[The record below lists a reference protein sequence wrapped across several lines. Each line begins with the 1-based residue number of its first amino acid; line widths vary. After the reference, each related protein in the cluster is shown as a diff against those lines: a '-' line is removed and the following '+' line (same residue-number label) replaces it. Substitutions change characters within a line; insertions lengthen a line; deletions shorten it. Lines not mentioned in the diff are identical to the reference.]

1 MIVIGGGL
9 AGLAAG
15 VALAESGWRVRL
27 FEQRPFLGG
36 RATSYVL
43 PDGEH
48 VDNCQHVTLGCC
60 TNLEDFYRRI
70 GAAGKIKFF
79 DRLLFLDPQGRRGKM
94 QAGFL
99 PAPFHLTGSFAAFA
113 PLSLLDKLSIARAML
128 DILQTQGNPADLQE
142 KGGISMLEW
151 LRRRGQTKRAIER
164 FWRVVLVSA
173 LDEELDRTDA
183 RFGVDVFWKVFL
195 SNSTGY
201 RMGVPA
207 VPLANLYDGCKS
219 EIERRGGEVVLRAPV
234 RGLKM
239 ESGELA
245 GIRLD
250 EGREETADA
259 YVFAVPHAVLA
270 ELLPQSMKQ
279 SDPALSNLE
288 KIKVAPIT
296 GVHFWFDRPVMKE
309 PFVTLLDTTTQWIFN
324 KTALYGDSN
333 GQANTALTG
342 QYLQLVISASYDLLQ
357 KPRQEIIDLCLE
369 EVRKALPA
377 ARNAE
382 LVKATVIK
390 EAAATFSPEPGVDRW
405 RPRQQTSI
413 PRLFLA
419 GDWTDTGWPATMEG
433 AVRSGYLAA
442 EALLRSDGTPL
453 KFLQPD
459 LPPDGFIAMWLG
471 KHTALVDSPDV
482 RRQSTRA
489 LIGLRKNGEKSLDS
503 ETYVREP
510 RKGDRLRRFGS

>member
-1 MIVIGGGL
+1 LKSVIVIGGGL

-15 VALAESGWRVRL
+15 VALAETGWRVRL

-60 TNLEDFYRRI
+60 TNLDDFYRRI
-70 GAAGKIKFF
+70 GAGDKIKFF
-79 DRLLFLDPQGRRGKM
+79 DRLLFLDPQGRRGEM
-94 QAGFL
+94 QAGVL

-113 PLSLLDKLSIARAML
+113 PLTLLDKLSIARALL
-128 DILQTQGNPADLQE
+128 DILRTRGKPSDLYE
-142 KGGISMLEW
+142 HEAISMLDW
-151 LRRRGQTKRAIER
+151 LRRRGQTKRAMER

-173 LDEELDRTDA
+173 LDEELHRTDA
-183 RFGVDVFWKVFL
+183 RFGVDVFWKAFL

-239 ESGELA
+239 ENGELA
-245 GIRLD
+245 GVRFD

-259 YVFAVPHAVLA
+259 YLFAVPHTALA
-270 ELLPQSMKQ
+270 ELLPQSVKQ
-279 SDPALSNLE
+279 SDPSLANLD

-296 GVHFWFDRPVMKE
+296 GVHFWFDRPVMDE

-333 GQANTALTG
+333 GKGKSTPAR

-357 KPRQEIIDLCLE
+357 KPRQDIIDLCLG
-369 EVRKALPA
+369 EVCRAFPA
-377 ARNAE
+377 ARKAQ

-442 EALLRSDGTPL
+442 EALLRATGAPR

-459 LPPDGFIAMWLG
+459 LAPDGFMAMWLG
-471 KHTALVDSPDV
+471 KQNASADP
-482 RRQSTRA
+482 
-489 LIGLRKNGEKSLDS
+489 
-503 ETYVREP
+503 
-510 RKGDRLRRFGS
+510 

>member
-1 MIVIGGGL
+1 LKSVIVIGGGL

-15 VALAESGWRVRL
+15 VTLAESGWRVRL

-60 TNLEDFYRRI
+60 TNLDDFYRRV

-79 DRLLFLDPQGRRGKM
+79 DRLLFLDPQGRQGEM
-94 QAGFL
+94 QAGLL
-99 PAPFHLTGSFAAFA
+99 PAPFHLTGSFATFA
-113 PLSLLDKLSIARAML
+113 PLNLLDKLSIARAML
-128 DILQTQGNPADLQE
+128 DILKTRGKPADIQVE
-142 KGGISMLEW
+142 GGISMLEW
-151 LRRRGQTKRAIER
+151 LRRRGQTQGAIER

-183 RFGVDVFWKVFL
+183 RFGVDVFWKAFL

-219 EIERRGGEVVLRAPV
+219 EIERRGGEVILRAPV

-239 ESGELA
+239 ENGELT
-245 GIRLD
+245 GIRFD
-250 EGREETADA
+250 EGCEESADA
-259 YVFAVPHAVLA
+259 YVFAVPHTALS
-270 ELLPQSMKQ
+270 ELLPESVKQ
-279 SDPALSNLE
+279 SDPSLVNLD
-288 KIKVAPIT
+288 KIKAAPIT
-296 GVHFWFDRPVMKE
+296 GVHFWFDRTVMRE

-324 KTALYGDSN
+324 KTALYADSI
-333 GQANTALTG
+333 GAGKSPAPG

-357 KPRQEIIDLCLE
+357 KSRQEIIDLCLA
-369 EVRKALPA
+369 EVCQALPGARKAQ
-377 ARNAE
+377 

-405 RPRQQTSI
+405 RPKQQTAI

-419 GDWTDTGWPATMEG
+419 GDWTATGWPATMEG

-442 EALLRSDGTPL
+442 EALLQAEGTPRR
-453 KFLQPD
+453 FLQPD

-471 KHTALVDSPDV
+471 K
-482 RRQSTRA
+482 
-489 LIGLRKNGEKSLDS
+489 KS
-503 ETYVREP
+503 EIAFE
-510 RKGDRLRRFGS
+510 

>member
-15 VALAESGWRVRL
+15 VALAESGWSVRL

-60 TNLEDFYRRI
+60 TNLEDFYNRI

-79 DRLLFLDPQGRRGKM
+79 DRLLFLDPQGRKGEM
-94 QAGFL
+94 HAGLL
-99 PAPFHLTGSFAAFA
+99 PAPFHLTGSFATFA
-113 PLSLLDKLSIARAML
+113 PLNLLDKLSIARGML
-128 DILQTQGNPADLQE
+128 DILQTQGKPADLRE
-142 KGGISMLEW
+142 KVGISMLEW
-151 LRRRGQTKRAIER
+151 LRRGGQTQRAIER

-183 RFGVDVFWKVFL
+183 RFGVDVFWKAFL

-201 RMGVPA
+201 RIGVPA

-219 EIERRGGEVVLRAPV
+219 EIERRGGEVILRAPV

-245 GIRLD
+245 GIRFD
-250 EGREETADA
+250 EGREESADA
-259 YVFAVPHAVLA
+259 YVFAVPHTALA
-270 ELLPQSMKQ
+270 ELLPESLKQ
-279 SDPALSNLE
+279 SDPSLSNLD

-296 GVHFWFDRPVMKE
+296 GVHFWFDRSVMDE

-324 KTALYGDSN
+324 KTALYADSN
-333 GQANTALTG
+333 KREKSAPAG

-357 KPRQEIIDLCLE
+357 KPRQEIIDLCLA
-369 EVRKALPA
+369 EVRHALPA

-405 RPRQQTSI
+405 RPKQQTAV

-442 EALLRSDGTPL
+442 EALLRADGAPR

-459 LPPDGFIAMWLG
+459 LAPDGFIAMWLG
-471 KHTALVDSPDV
+471 K
-482 RRQSTRA
+482 
-489 LIGLRKNGEKSLDS
+489 
-503 ETYVREP
+503 
-510 RKGDRLRRFGS
+510 